1 MREVMWEVRRKVMRE
16 PRKDRS
22 SRMPEALCHPLA
34 GFLAALRFLTIMPLT
49 WRSEEDGRYFGA
61 ALAWFPVIGLLIG
74 LGAGVFVACLAPF
87 FPSTVLAVAAIVLLA
102 AVSGCLHL
110 DGLADS
116 GDGLLSA
123 RSRDRILE
131 IMRDSRIG
139 AMGVIALLAVF
150 LGKYAALSS
159 LEGFALIFTII
170 AMPLAGRCA
179 IVLTMACLPYAREGE
194 GLGRL
199 FYTRNTWLNA
209 LWALF
214 FMMAVLP
221 LLSLGGWRESVIV
234 LAVVLFTVL
243 FFSLWCRT
251 KIGGA
256 TGDTLGAVCELTE
269 MMAAVAMTA
278 MI

>member
-1 MREVMWEVRRKVMRE
+1 L
-16 PRKDRS
+16 
-22 SRMPEALCHPLA
+22 PEALLHPLA
-34 GFLAALRFLTIMPLT
+34 SFLAALRFLTIVPLA
-49 WRSEEDGRYFGA
+49 WRCEQDGRFFTA
-61 ALAWFPVIGLLIG
+61 SLAWFPVIGLLIG
-74 LGAGVFVACLAPF
+74 CTSALLISCLIPF
-87 FPSTVLAVAAIVLLA
+87 LPPPVVAVAAIVLLA

-123 RSRDRILE
+123 RSRERILE
-131 IMRDSRIG
+131 IMRDSRSG
-139 AMGVIALLAVF
+139 AMGVIAIVVVL

-159 LEGFALIFTII
+159 LAGSTLIFTLI

-199 FYTRNTWLNA
+199 FYSPSSRWAA
-209 LWALF
+209 LWAIVLLA
-214 FMMAVLP
+214 AVLVW
-221 LLSLGGWRESVIV
+221 GGWRLV
-234 LAVVLFTVL
+234 LPVFIAVALTVFL
-243 FFSLWCRT
+243 FSLWCRS

-269 MMAAVAMTA
+269 MMVAFAMTFGTQG
-278 MI
+278 MNE

>member
-1 MREVMWEVRRKVMRE
+1 
-16 PRKDRS
+16 
-22 SRMPEALCHPLA
+22 MPEALCHPLA

-49 WRSEEDGRYFGA
+49 WRSEEDGRSFGA

-74 LGAGVFVACLAPF
+74 VGAGVFVLCLAPF
-87 FPSTVLAVAAIVLLA
+87 LPPTVLAVAAIVLLA
-102 AVSGCLHL
+102 AASGCLHL

-139 AMGVIALLAVF
+139 AMGVVALIVVL

-159 LEGFALIFTII
+159 LEGLALVFTVI

-199 FYTRNTWLNA
+199 FYTRKTWLNA

-221 LLSLGGWRESVIV
+221 LGGWRESVAV
-234 LAVVLFTVL
+234 LAVVLLTVL
-243 FFSLWCRT
+243 FFSLWCRN

-269 MMAAVAMTA
+269 MMAGVAMSVVNLL
-278 MI
+278 